1 MLLSI
6 LLFLILISITIYV
19 HNYITENPNKPI
31 LTIRIPTFSNN
42 KEIIIDTPIQTP
54 DGFSTPSS
62 NNDDLISMTSDNMSV
77 ISMDEQQ
84 ELNCTNINP
93 VEMPRGVD
101 KYDLNNDNA
110 NHDFSNNKQMKVFDK
125 HDFVKDIGNGRVN
138 VNTTNNISLPSI
150 NEPSNVPEAFGLS
163 YGYGQ
168 TMASYTNTSVN
179 RTQENRCM
187 SGVVP
192 Y

>member
-6 LLFLILISITIYV
+6 LLFLILISITIYI
-19 HNYITENPNKPI
+19 HNYITENPNKPL
-31 LTIRIPTFSNN
+31 LTIKIPAFSNN
-42 KEIIIDTPIQTP
+42 DEIIIDTPIQTP

-77 ISMDEQQ
+77 ISMEEQQ

-93 VEMPRGVD
+93 VELPNGMD

-110 NHDFSNNKQMKVFDK
+110 NHDFSNHKQMKVFDR

-138 VNTTNNISLPSI
+138 INTTNNISLPSV
-150 NEPSNVPEAFGLS
+150 NEPTNMPEGYGLS
-163 YGYGQ
+163 YGFGN
-168 TMASYTNTSVN
+168 TIASYSNTSSN
-179 RTQENRCM
+179 GTQDNGYM
-187 SGVVP
+187 SGVIP